1 MERYAAAAWSLGY
14 GLLGLYWW
22 NGGAGFP
29 YGAGNDAAARIS
41 ILGGVTQSTAAP
53 FFAGLGL
60 VGTLV
65 GLGMARGQGQGHAR
79 VIPTA
84 FGVGAA
90 ITLTLLIPDYRA
102 FVLLA
107 YTPIALLGAPLG
119 LDPAAL
125 LEVID
130 VSMVN
135 QLACIA
141 GGLLWA
147 AAALTHSRRTLNAS
161 SRCGRAD
168 EASWTAPAAAARWG
182 GWATY
187 VAIGVPIVYALTR
200 YVWALGIPLGVSEDL
215 FREGQAVGLWYL
227 GAALASMAVIG
238 AVLTLGLI
246 RRWGEVFP
254 RWLPIVGGRRVP
266 LAGNRAGL
274 AGRCAGDE
282 RRAHV
287 LAHDRLRRLSDRRHT
302 AHPRGQLGR
311 PCAGAVVAAVGRG
324 ARRRDRRLLPPPP
337 RRPAVQEVQEVT
349 RGKGAEPAPLTTP
362 DEEVDRLLDDP
373 SALAWIDEHI
383 MELRQA
389 AYGQRILYQ
398 ILATSIVLGL
408 VAQVAGY
415 LLKSAATTEPLGL
428 VTDLLYTLGL
438 ALWTGAVVVVIVQV
452 FPEAKRRQIKR
463 TLEAYQT
470 ARREHA
476 RQKDSASREDRA
488 DR

>member
-1 MERYAAAAWSLGY
+1 MKLSALQAGDTRCRMANSMAASATSRSAGSTSGASGRGPRTQLGPSRLPDAVRRRALATSWSAYAAAAWSLGY

-22 NGGAGFP
+22 SGGAGFP

-53 FFAGLGL
+53 FIAGLGL

-65 GLGMARGQGQGHAR
+65 GLGMARGHGQGRVR
-79 VIPTA
+79 VIPTS

-90 ITLTLLIPDYRA
+90 ITLALLIPDYRV

-147 AAALTHSRRTLNAS
+147 AATLTHWRRTSNAS
-161 SRCGRAD
+161 PRCGRAD
-168 EASWTAPAAAARWG
+168 EEASWTAPAAAARWG
-182 GWATY
+182 RWATY
-187 VAIGVPIVYALTR
+187 VAIGIPIVYALTR

-266 LAGNRAGL
+266 LALAIVPASLVAVLVTNAGL
-274 AGRCAGDE
+274 MYWRMTVSGGFPIAGIQLTLEDSWA
-282 RRAHV
+282 A
-287 LAHDRLRRLSDRRHT
+287 LAPELLWPLWGVALGAATGAYYLRR
-302 AHPRGQLGR
+302 
-311 PCAGAVVAAVGRG
+311 RG
-324 ARRRDRRLLPPPP
+324 ADGIRKQSRRFER
-337 RRPAVQEVQEVT
+337 
-349 RGKGAEPAPLTTP
+349 
-362 DEEVDRLLDDP
+362 
-373 SALAWIDEHI
+373 
-383 MELRQA
+383 
-389 AYGQRILYQ
+389 
-398 ILATSIVLGL
+398 
-408 VAQVAGY
+408 
-415 LLKSAATTEPLGL
+415 
-428 VTDLLYTLGL
+428 
-438 ALWTGAVVVVIVQV
+438 
-452 FPEAKRRQIKR
+452 
-463 TLEAYQT
+463 
-470 ARREHA
+470 
-476 RQKDSASREDRA
+476 
-488 DR
+488 